1 MECDTPSNLQETLD
15 ASILDK
21 YMHYQDIEHRIQ
33 KYNIQNLGP
42 LNQICWLMRSI
53 ESNIKVGQFD
63 SNPLLYALWFS
74 CSHELPKESKK
85 WTSID
90 FLLLL
95 IYLPVLN
102 CSDWE
107 TCKTI
112 GRIRG
117 WRDQTLKVW
126 FHAYRG
132 VSGHGKELEN

>member
-63 SNPLLYALWFS
+63 SNPLLYAL
-74 CSHELPKESKK
+74 
-85 WTSID
+85 
-90 FLLLL
+90 
-95 IYLPVLN
+95 
-102 CSDWE
+102 
-107 TCKTI
+107 
-112 GRIRG
+112 
-117 WRDQTLKVW
+117 
-126 FHAYRG
+126 
-132 VSGHGKELEN
+132 